1 MSSSVHDILSTSGK
15 RVCTFVWS
23 VFRLLCMCVLYIIL
37 VLGNCGGLK
46 SAVDK
51 TVVD

>member
-23 VFRLLCMCVLYIIL
+23 VFRLLCGVCIVHYIGIGKL
-37 VLGNCGGLK
+37 WWIKKCGG
-46 SAVDK
+46 
-51 TVVD
+51 